1 MTTLEQSGAWRGL
14 WTSGLLG
21 RFMLLCMGVWLHA
34 ADSLVTA
41 TVTPAVVDEI
51 GGIAY
56 VSWTISLYQIGAI
69 VAGAATALLCQ
80 RAGVKRVLLIAV
92 LLYGVGCVIAALA
105 PDMATLLGARLAQGV
120 GGGMLVSLSYVTI
133 QQSFAERLWGPLFGI
148 VAAIWGAG
156 SLLGPLIGGVFAD
169 FGVWR
174 GAFWFFAAQAGILGA
189 LALVLL
195 PKQPVDATTELK
207 WPVSPLLMLSAA
219 TLLIAFAGVAQNILL
234 AAVECLAGV
243 GLLTTAA
250 RMDRRSHFR
259 MLPIQTLD
267 LRHPVG
273 AGLLTIFALSMAKTG
288 FWAYGPLIL
297 KTMFGI
303 DPLISGYIL
312 AGESLAWS
320 LATVAVSNAPGS
332 AARMLIRIGV
342 GLIVVG
348 TAGLAVTV
356 PAGSLG
362 GMVVCELL
370 GGLGFGLAWP
380 SIVRRIVQFSDES
393 ERTLAAGAPGTVQRI
408 AFAVGAA
415 ATGIAANMSGLADG
429 MSIEAAQTAGFW
441 IFASFIPVL
450 LVGAFAA
457 WRFTA
462 TEDGRQKSFVG

>member
-14 WTSGLLG
+14 WMSGLLG
-21 RFMLLCMGVWLHA
+21 RFLLLCMGVWLHA

-56 VSWTISLYQIGAI
+56 VSWTIALYQIGAI
-69 VAGAATALLCQ
+69 IAGAATALLCR
-80 RAGVKRVLLIAV
+80 RAGVKRVLLVAT
-92 LLYGVGCVIAALA
+92 LLYGAGCVIAALA
-105 PDMATLLGARLAQGV
+105 PDMATLLGARLAQGI
-120 GGGMLVSLSYVTI
+120 GGGMLVSLSYVAI
-133 QQSFAERLWGPLFGI
+133 QQSFAEPLWGPLFGI

-169 FGVWR
+169 FGNWR
-174 GAFWFFAAQAGILGA
+174 GAFWFFAAQAGLLGM
-189 LALVLL
+189 LGLVLL
-195 PKQPVDATTELK
+195 PKQPIDGETKQK
-207 WPVSPLLMLSAA
+207 WPISPLLMLSAA
-219 TLLIAFAGVAQNILL
+219 TLLIAFAGVAQNIPL
-234 AAVECLAGV
+234 AVAECLAGV
-243 GLLTTAA
+243 GLLTMTA
-250 RMDRRSHFR
+250 RMDRRSPFR

-273 AGLLTIFALSMAKTG
+273 AGLLTVFALSMAKTG

-312 AGESLAWS
+312 AAESLAWS
-320 LATVAVSNAPGS
+320 LATVAVSNVPGS
-332 AARMLIRIGV
+332 AARILVRIGV

-348 TAGLAVTV
+348 TGGLAVTV
-356 PAGSLG
+356 PAGSLT

-370 GGLGFGLAWP
+370 GGIGFGLAWP
-380 SIVRRIVQFSDES
+380 SIVRRIVQFSDDS

-408 AFAVGAA
+408 AFAVGSA
-415 ATGIAANMSGLADG
+415 ATGIAANLSGLADG
-429 MSIEAAQTAGFW
+429 MSIQAAETAGFW
-441 IFASFIPVL
+441 VFAGFIPVL
-450 LVGAFAA
+450 LLGGWAA

-462 TEDGRQKSFVG
+462 VEDGRRSS